1 MGDNKYEKITIISYV
16 LSLFLLPIILILFM
30 KKIIDISYG
39 IKFIVLFILCIIMY
53 ITSMKMIKKY
63 GYDKSLLKI
72 NLVIYFLVYIV
83 IIFNLTLF
91 DELYGRQ
98 GLNAVNW
105 TRQMLNNYSSD
116 SLNLVPF
123 HTIKLFI
130 NGYNNNVVT
139 YHAFFENIYG
149 NLLAFMPFAF
159 FIPLIFKKVD
169 KYYKFIIIMALIVL
183 QIELLQFITMSG
195 ACDIDDVMLNLM
207 GASIA
212 YLVFSVKSIN
222 KLMKRVFLL
231 EKEEL

>member
-1 MGDNKYEKITIISYV
+1 MRDNKYERLTVISYI
-16 LSLFLLPIILILFM
+16 LSLFLLPIMLILFM
-30 KKIIDISYG
+30 KKIIDVSYG
-39 IKFIVLFILCIIMY
+39 IKFIVLFILCIMMY
-53 ITSMKMIKKY
+53 ITSMRMIKKY

-105 TRQMLNNYSSD
+105 TREMLNNYFND
-116 SLNLVPF
+116 SFNIIPF

-139 YHAFFENIYG
+139 YHAFIENIYG
-149 NLLAFMPFAF
+149 NLLAFIPFAF

-169 KYYKFIIIMALIVL
+169 KYYEFLIIMVIIVL

-195 ACDIDDVMLNLM
+195 ACDIDDVILNLL

-212 YLVFSVKSIN
+212 YFIFRIKIIN
-222 KLMKRVFLL
+222 KVIKKVFLL
-231 EKEEL
+231 EEDLC